1 MEIIIGLAAG
11 LVLFLALTA
20 AWYFLIIPSK
30 RAALTREAKEAA
42 EKEAEVIKQKKLLE
56 VSLYCI

>member
-20 AWYFLIIPSK
+20 AWYVLTIPSK
-30 RAALTREAKEAA
+30 RAALTR
-42 EKEAEVIKQKKLLE
+42 
-56 VSLYCI
+56 

>member
-42 EKEAEVIKQKKLLE
+42 EKEAEVIKQKN
-56 VSLYCI
+56 SLPTPSK